1 MITLLSSVLVPGS
14 LLSGFDVQF
23 QDLVL
28 SWFTVMIAVAIVC
41 FAVSEITR
49 NYSQVDK
56 LWSLLPVAYSLITV
70 AAFPSVRLCI
80 MAALVTMW
88 GFRLSY
94 NFYRKGGY
102 NIIPWKGEED
112 YRWKVLRENPALKGR
127 FRFGLFNLF
136 FISFYQNALIFLFST
151 PLLVAAANNVNAL
164 NIIDL
169 IAALLMLLFIVTETL
184 ADNQLFRFQTEKKGL
199 QEGTPV
205 YRKSL
210 ANGFMSEGFWEHV
223 RHPNFA
229 SEQAIWVSFYLF
241 SVAASGKWLNFS
253 IAGPLL
259 LILLFIGSSAMTESI
274 SSGKYPGYKIYQ
286 KAVPK
291 FIPRLFRRSDQK

>member
-1 MITLLSSVLVPGS
+1 MITLLSSVLFPGS

-41 FAVSEITR
+41 FVVSELTR

-56 LWSLLPVAYSLITV
+56 LWSLMPVAYSLITV
-70 AAFPSVRLCI
+70 AAFPSVRLYI

-151 PLLVAAANNVNAL
+151 PLLVAAANNSSPV

-229 SEQAIWVSFYLF
+229 SEQAIWISFYF
-241 SVAASGKWLNFS
+241 FGVAASGKWFNLT
-253 IAGPLL
+253 IAGPIL

-274 SSGKYPGYKIYQ
+274 SSGKYPEYKNYQ

-291 FIPRLFRRSDQK
+291 FFPWVGRR

>member
-1 MITLLSSVLVPGS
+1 MITLVSSA
-14 LLSGFDVQF
+14 LLSGSFLSGYDAQF
-23 QDLVL
+23 HDLVL
-28 SWFTVMIAVAIVC
+28 TWLTVMIVVALMC
-41 FAVSEITR
+41 FVVSELTR

-56 LWSLLPVAYSLITV
+56 LWSLLPVAYSWITV
-70 AAFPSVRLCI
+70 AAFPSVRLYI
-80 MAALVTMW
+80 MAALVTLW
-88 GFRLSY
+88 GLRLSY

-102 NIIPWKGEED
+102 SIIPWKGEED

-136 FISFYQNALIFLFST
+136 FISFYQNSLIFLFST
-151 PLLVAAANNVNAL
+151 PLLLAAANNATPV

-169 IAALLMLLFIVTETL
+169 IAALLMFLFIVAETL
-184 ADNQLFRFQTEKKGL
+184 ADNQLFRFQSEKKGL
-199 QEGTPV
+199 HKGTIV
-205 YRKSL
+205 YEKSL
-210 ANGFMSEGFWEHV
+210 GNGFMSEGFWEHV

-241 SVAASGKWLNFS
+241 SVAASGRWLNFS
-253 IAGPLL
+253 VAGSLL

-274 SSGKYPGYKIYQ
+274 SSSKYPEYKNYQ

>member
-1 MITLLSSVLVPGS
+1 VLFTGS

-41 FAVSEITR
+41 FAVSELTR

-56 LWSLLPVAYSLITV
+56 LWSLMPVAYSLITV
-70 AAFPSVRLCI
+70 AAFHSVRLYI
-80 MAALVTMW
+80 MATLVTIW

-151 PLLVAAANNVNAL
+151 PLLVAAANNSSPV

-169 IAALLMLLFIVTETL
+169 IAALLMLFFIVTETL

-199 QEGTPV
+199 QEGAPV
-205 YRKSL
+205 YSKSL

-229 SEQAIWVSFYLF
+229 SEQAIWASFYFF
-241 SVAASGKWLNFS
+241 SVAASGKWLNFT
-253 IAGPLL
+253 IAGPIL

-274 SSGKYPGYKIYQ
+274 SSDKYPEYKNYQ

-291 FIPRLFRRSDQK
+291 FFPRPGRH